1 MTNFF
6 AIMIGGALGALLRH
20 LIFLVA
26 QRPGGPMFPLGTLA
40 ANLLGCLAIGLL
52 WYFFEGSRLTQEWRL
67 FLFTGLLGGFTTFS
81 TFARETV
88 DLIRVGDWKSAVA
101 YVMISNTL
109 GIVMVVAGMMMARR
123 LHQGI

>member
-88 DLIRVGDWKSAVA
+88 DLIRVGEWKCAVA

-109 GIVMVVAGMMMARR
+109 GIIMVVAGMMMARR